1 MIVKKRLL
9 TVDDVWQMQQLPG
22 GDDAAYELIE
32 GELIPMSP
40 TNWQHASLAALI
52 AHHLYTY
59 VLKLDAGTV
68 GTEGGF
74 FPADD
79 RGTLLAP
86 DVAFVSKNRLPKPE
100 PATFIGL
107 MPDLAVEIASPGNTL
122 VELREKAAIYLK
134 HGARVVWIVIP
145 DEKSVEVCRMG
156 ADEEVQCQ
164 LVAEDGVLS
173 GEDVLPGFEL
183 AVGALFSGM
192 VD

>member
-9 TVDDVWQMQQLPG
+9 TVDDVWQMHQLPG

-40 TNWQHASLAALI
+40 ANLLHAWFAAKI
-52 AHHLYTY
+52 ARYLDNFAELQNMGY
-59 VLKLDAGTV
+59 VFVEAG
-68 GTEGGF
+68 F
-74 FPADD
+74 YPSDD
-79 RGTLLAP
+79 RQTLLAP
-86 DVAFVSKNRLPKPE
+86 DVAFVSKARLGTPFPQS
-100 PATFIGL
+100 FIGL

-145 DEKSVEVCRMG
+145 DEKSVEVCRIG
-156 ADEEVQCQ
+156 AGEKVQCQ
-164 LVAEDGVLS
+164 LVGSDGVLS

-183 AVGALFSGM
+183 ELWRLFAQ
-192 VD
+192 VE

>member
-32 GELIPMSP
+32 GELVPMSP
-40 TNWQHASLAALI
+40 TNWLHGRIASRI
-52 AHHLYTY
+52 ARYIGNFAEEHDIGYES
-59 VLKLDAGTV
+59 VEV
-68 GTEGGF
+68 GFYPEN
-74 FPADD
+74 D
-79 RGTLLAP
+79 RQTLLAP
-86 DVAFVSKNRLPKPE
+86 DVAFVSKNRLPQPQ

-122 VELREKAAIYLK
+122 IELREKAAIYLK

-145 DEKSVEVCRMG
+145 DVKSVEVCRMEAG
-156 ADEEVQCQ
+156 EEVQCE

-183 AVGALFSGM
+183 ELWRLFAQ
-192 VD
+192 VE